1 MTPGC
6 EKLNIEPVEKREE
19 MNLSEESGLKSE
31 ETSLLTTQNNEKAWH
46 IASQGH

>member
-31 ETSLLTTQNNEKAWH
+31 ETSLLPRTMKRPG
-46 IASQGH
+46 I

>member
-19 MNLSEESGLKSE
+19 MNLSKESGLKSE
-31 ETSLLTTQNNEKAWH
+31 ETSLLPRAMKRPG
-46 IASQGH
+46 I